1 MATKIYNYICQ
12 SCGSAY
18 SKWVGKC
25 TDCNSWNTVEL
36 QQAACEN
43 YTPIKSKGA
52 RVNFLDLSHK
62 SEAPARLKSNIG
74 ELDQVL
80 GGGMVPGSAIL
91 IGGDPGIGKSTLLL
105 QLVTKLASE
114 SINSVYI
121 SGEESIEQIKLHA
134 TRLCLEKSP
143 VRILTTTNI
152 NDIVTTIEAEKEK
165 IELIVI
171 DSIQTMFIP
180 DIPSSPGTVTQV
192 RSTTHELITLAKK
205 KNITIMLI
213 GHVTKDGQIAG
224 PKILEHMVDTVLYFE
239 GEKSNNFRILRAVKN
254 RFGSINEIGIFE
266 MTEQGLVEVNNP
278 SSLFLSER
286 KINVSGST
294 IFANMEGSRP
304 VLVEIQAL
312 VSHSHMASPR
322 RAVVGWDLNRLSM
335 MIAVLASRYG
345 LNLNSHEVYLNV
357 VGGLKIIEPAA
368 DLAVICSL
376 ISALHNKALSK
387 DMIVFGEVGLSGEV
401 RKISNINARLKESEK
416 LGFKSAI
423 VPLESKITDKKILE
437 NMKIIEVGHVK
448 QLKSF
453 FSEVAAINTC

>member
-12 SCGSAY
+12 SCGATY

-25 TDCNSWNTVEL
+25 ADCNSWNTVEL
-36 QQAACEN
+36 QQATCES
-43 YTPIKSKGA
+43 YTPIKNKGT
-52 RVNFLDLSHK
+52 RVDFLDLSHK
-62 SEAPARLKSNIG
+62 SVAPARVKSNIG

-105 QLVTKLASE
+105 QLVTKLANK

-134 TRLCLEKSP
+134 TRLGLEKSP

-152 NDIVTTIEAEKEK
+152 NDIVTTVESEREK

-239 GEKSNNFRILRAVKN
+239 GEKSSNFRVLRSVKN

-266 MTEQGLVEVNNP
+266 MTEQGLAEVNNP

-368 DLAVICSL
+368 DLAVMCSL
-376 ISALHNKALSK
+376 ISALHNKALNK

-423 VPLESKITDKKILE
+423 VPLDSKITDKKILE
-437 NMKIIEVGHVK
+437 NMKIVEVGHVK

-453 FSEVAAINTC
+453 FSETTCA